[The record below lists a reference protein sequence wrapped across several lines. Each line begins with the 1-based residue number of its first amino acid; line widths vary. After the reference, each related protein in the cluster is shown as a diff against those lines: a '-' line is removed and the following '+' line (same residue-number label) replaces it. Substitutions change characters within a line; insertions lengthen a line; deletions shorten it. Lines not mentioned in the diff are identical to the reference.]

1 MNRLVIT
8 PPNRAAWLALRVEDV
23 TSTESAM
30 LFGLS
35 PYGTAFELWHA
46 KHDGIARDYEATER
60 MEWGSD
66 LEPSIAAALARRYG
80 VIAEPFKDYVRLV
93 DARMGASFDWKI
105 VGLAQGEPDA
115 AQDQVLRAMF
125 LEHGP
130 GLLEIKNVDSLVFRD
145 AWLKEDKSIE
155 APGHIDVQVQHQLHV
170 AGLAWACVGV
180 LVGGNRGRILVKLR
194 DETVGQA
201 LEARIVQFWETVKT
215 GIAPQP
221 SYPDDA
227 EFVCKLYGHATP
239 GKVFDGRGNEA
250 LNALAADYRA
260 AADREKIAKEDK
272 DVAKAKMLEIIGE
285 AEKAMLDAF
294 TISAGMVAPGH
305 VEYDRA
311 GYRNWKLTPKG
322 KGK

>member
-221 SYPDDA
+221 SYPCRRRVRRQA
-227 EFVCKLYGHATP
+227 LRRHP
-239 GKVFDGRGNEA
+239 GKVCMTV
-250 LNALAADYRA
+250 AATRRSRRSPTTAWRRA
-260 AADREKIAKEDK
+260 REDRERGQGCRQGEGAGDHRDASKVDADGFTVSLWH
-272 DVAKAKMLEIIGE
+272 VAE
-285 AEKAMLDAF
+285 
-294 TISAGMVAPGH
+294 TRSATCARLSAPG
-305 VEYDRA
+305 A
-311 GYRNWKLTPKG
+311 
-322 KGK
+322 